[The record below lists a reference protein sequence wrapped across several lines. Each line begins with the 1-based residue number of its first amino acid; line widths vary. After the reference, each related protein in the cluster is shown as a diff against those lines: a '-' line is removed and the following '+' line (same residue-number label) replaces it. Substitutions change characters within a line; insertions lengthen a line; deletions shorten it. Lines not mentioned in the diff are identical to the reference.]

1 MKLGYARVSTKTQKL
16 DFQIDA
22 LKQAGCEKIF
32 TDIISGAKS
41 ERPNLNEMRKHLR
54 SGDTV
59 IVYKLDRL
67 GRSLKDLISIVNHFL
82 ENDITL
88 KSLSDNIDLGSSQ
101 GKLIFNIFSSLA
113 EFERDLIRERT
124 KAGLDAAR
132 ARGRVG
138 GRPKGL
144 SSKAHDVACIA
155 EILYKERKLSIR
167 QIVEHLHIS
176 KRTLYNYLRYR
187 NVQIGSY
194 KKAE

>member
-1 MKLGYARVSTKTQKL
+1 MKLGYARVSTSNQKL
-16 DFQIDA
+16 DLQIDA
-22 LKQAGCEKIF
+22 LRQAGCEKIF
-32 TDIISGAKS
+32 TDIISGTKS
-41 ERPNLNEMRKHLR
+41 ERPNLNEMLKQLR
-54 SGDTV
+54 SGDIV

-67 GRSLKDLISIVNHFL
+67 GRSLKDLISLVNHFL
-82 ENDITL
+82 ENDITI

-124 KAGLDAAR
+124 KAGLEAAR
-132 ARGRVG
+132 ARGRIG

-144 SSKAHDVACIA
+144 SSKTHDTACIA
-155 EILYKERKLSIR
+155 EVLYKERKLSVR
-167 QIVEHLHIS
+167 QIAEHLHIS